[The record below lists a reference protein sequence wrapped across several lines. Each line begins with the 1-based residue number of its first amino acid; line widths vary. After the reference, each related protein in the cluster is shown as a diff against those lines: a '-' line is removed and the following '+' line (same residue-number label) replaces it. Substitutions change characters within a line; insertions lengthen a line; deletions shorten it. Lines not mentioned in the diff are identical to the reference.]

1 MNVFLGIMAVI
12 LLIGMIAD
20 SEKENRSNYKH
31 SFIAVILGMVA
42 FNTIP
47 LFL

>member
-1 MNVFLGIMAVI
+1 MNIFLGAMAIV
-12 LLIGMIAD
+12 LLLGMVAD
-20 SEKENRSNYKH
+20 DDKENRSNYKH
-31 SFIAVILGMVA
+31 GFIAVILGMVA